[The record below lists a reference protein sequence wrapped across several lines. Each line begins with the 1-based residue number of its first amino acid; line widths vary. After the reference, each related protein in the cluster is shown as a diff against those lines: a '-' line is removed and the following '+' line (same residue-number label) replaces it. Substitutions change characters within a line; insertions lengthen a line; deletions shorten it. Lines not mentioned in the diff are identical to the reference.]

1 MKKLAVAILFVGI
14 VASPLFAKM
23 WKPDQKVINTQS
35 IEVRGKEADIAVKAA
50 ADAVV
55 AQADTGKVKDATA
68 QHLATQIEKYTDQRD
83 LHPGLGFGGIVN
95 LTGEVEAD
103 LLMTLRKGNLMGIL
117 SVGYGDI
124 YNAVKDN
131 DWSWDKTRLG
141 LGCVY
146 EF

>member
-1 MKKLAVAILFVGI
+1 MKKLAVAFIVVGI

-23 WKPDQKVINTQS
+23 WKPDNKVINTQS

-68 QHLATQIEKYTDQRD
+68 QHLATQIEKYTDQHQ
-83 LHPGLGFGGIVN
+83 LHPGLGFGGTVDIS
-95 LTGEVEAD
+95 GEVGAD
-103 LLMTLRKGNLMGIL
+103 LLMTLRKGNIMGIL

-131 DWSWDKTRLG
+131 TWTADKVEFG